1 MPERAGWDARK
12 HQQQMKSHWLNIFEC
27 SAECAILCVSCHVVV
42 VVNVVFVY
50 NIIGKCLRE
59 HSFIVN
65 GCMHV
70 ICLWWPV
77 VRPPQ
82 NTSFHSFRFY
92 NIFSYF
98 ILVIESVLG
107 CHQIFAYVCSIV
119 TYDIWDVN
127 IFVYLHSDFFF
138 LCALKMDVNQCC
150 SMLALQV
157 YLILFLSGAHNPPSP
172 HSGMV
177 FRRRKRK
184 NSTWKLEQTDDR
196 IRNFETQRFAV
207 RLMRQAELGTI
218 ETVLYGFNAQH
229 RKHTDRH
236 TYFQRKQTEHTAPND
251 VCVYLF
257 CRFVYHHH
265 VQQSPGSILTMCLP
279 ISESI
284 TTICRMEINS
294 NCFTTPPQPPCPQL
308 DEYWRILWI
317 EMVPFINELEPHR
330 MEKLGKSD

>member
-1 MPERAGWDARK
+1 MFSDVTKFLPTYAVSLLTTYG
-12 HQQQMKSHWLNIFEC
+12 MLIF
-27 SAECAILCVSCHVVV
+27 
-42 VVNVVFVY
+42 
-50 NIIGKCLRE
+50 
-59 HSFIVN
+59 SFIST
-65 GCMHV
+65 
-70 ICLWWPV
+70 L
-77 VRPPQ
+77 
-82 NTSFHSFRFY
+82 T
-92 NIFSYF
+92 
-98 ILVIESVLG
+98 
-107 CHQIFAYVCSIV
+107 
-119 TYDIWDVN
+119 
-127 IFVYLHSDFFF
+127 FFF

-218 ETVLYGFNAQH
+218 ETVLYGFNTQH